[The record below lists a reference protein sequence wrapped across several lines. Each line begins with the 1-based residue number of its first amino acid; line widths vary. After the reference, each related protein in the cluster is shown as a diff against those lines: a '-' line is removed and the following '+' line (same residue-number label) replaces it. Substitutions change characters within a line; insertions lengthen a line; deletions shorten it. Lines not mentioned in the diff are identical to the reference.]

1 MHVKTLAILYFLI
14 GFALGL
20 SMFVTGKEIYVR
32 LGGIFILIY
41 LTYNLITQL
50 EE

>member
-20 SMFVTGKEIYVR
+20 SMFVTGQEIYVR